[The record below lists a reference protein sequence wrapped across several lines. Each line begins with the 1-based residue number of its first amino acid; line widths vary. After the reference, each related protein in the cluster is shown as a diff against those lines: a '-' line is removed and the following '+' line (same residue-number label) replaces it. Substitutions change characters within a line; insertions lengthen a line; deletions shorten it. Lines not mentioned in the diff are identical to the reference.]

1 MIPQEELDRFVLTY
15 TEALACAGEGRAVRG
30 YLLLKE
36 GLRSVQESSDPWK
49 GALQELWL
57 SGLRR
62 LQEQYPA
69 DWYPVAE

>member
-36 GLRSVQESSDPWK
+36 GLRAVQEGLDPWK
-49 GALQELWL
+49 DELQELWL

-62 LQEQYPA
+62 LREQYPA
-69 DWYPVAE
+69 EWYPPLE